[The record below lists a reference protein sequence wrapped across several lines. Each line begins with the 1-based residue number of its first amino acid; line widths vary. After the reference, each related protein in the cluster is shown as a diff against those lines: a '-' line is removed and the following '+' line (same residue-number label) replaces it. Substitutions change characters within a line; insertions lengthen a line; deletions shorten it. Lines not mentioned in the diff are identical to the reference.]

1 MKNDLI
7 TVFIKEPNKEF
18 NVKALPFKRL
28 TSEFRK
34 LLKSTAFFQYGVP
47 YANLVAYFARKDER
61 NAQFNV
67 KFFGQPI
74 YGTIIFTGCSVD
86 GGEIR
91 NVNAED
97 VKTINTL
104 ITAACVS

>member
-18 NVKALPFKRL
+18 TVKALPFKRL
-28 TSEFRK
+28 TPEFRK
-34 LLKSTAFFQYGVP
+34 LLKSTSFFQYGIP
-47 YANLVAYFARKDER
+47 YENLVAYFARKENR
-61 NAQFNV
+61 EPFNV

-74 YGTIIFTGCSVD
+74 YGTIIFTGCSLD

-91 NVNAED
+91 D
-97 VKTINTL
+97 VTSNDVDVINKYL
-104 ITAACVS
+104 IKA

>member
-18 NVKALPFKRL
+18 TVKALPFKRL
-28 TSEFRK
+28 TPEFRK
-34 LLKSTAFFQYGVP
+34 LLKSTSFFQYGVP
-47 YANLVAYFARKDER
+47 YANLVAYFAYKENREP
-61 NAQFNV
+61 FNV

-74 YGTIIFTGCSVD
+74 YGTIIFTGCSLD

-91 NVNAED
+91 NVNAND
-97 VKTINTL
+97 VKTINNL
-104 ITAACVS
+104 IAVC